1 MATGRMQKR
10 ISMTYDRDADR
21 LALLGA
27 TLSHAA
33 FDGWSQKAFDAGA
46 KDAGVPGDR
55 ALNAFPGGLAELL
68 AFYHEVE
75 DREMLEAMARAN
87 VSDMRVRDRVA
98 FAVKARLQRNMRHR
112 EAIKSACSFLAMPH
126 NAALALRLLYRTVDA
141 MWYGAGDN
149 ATDFNYYT
157 KRALL
162 AGVYS
167 STVLHWLNDKSAG
180 AADTWAFL
188 DRRIDEVMQVPKV
201 LGKVSAIASRF
212 PNPFRVARRMRP
224 RGFRARAARG

>member
-1 MATGRMQKR
+1 
-10 ISMTYDRDADR
+10 MTYDRDADR

-149 ATDFNYYT
+149 ATDFNFYT

>member
-1 MATGRMQKR
+1 
-10 ISMTYDRDADR
+10 MTYDRDADR
-21 LALLGA
+21 LALLEA

-46 KDAGVPGDR
+46 RDAGIPADR

-75 DREMLEAMARAN
+75 DAAMLEAMARAN
-87 VSDMRVRDRVA
+87 VSEMRVRDRIA
-98 FAVKARLQRNMRHR
+98 FAVRARLQRNTRHR

-149 ATDFNYYT
+149 ATDFNFYT
-157 KRALL
+157 KRGLL

-167 STVLHWLNDKSAG
+167 ATVLYWLNDKSALS
-180 AADTWAFL
+180 ADTWSFL
-188 DRRIDEVMQVPKV
+188 DRRIDEVMQVPKL
-201 LGKVSAIASRF
+201 LGKVSAITSRF
-212 PNPFRVARRMRP
+212 PNPFRVAQRMRP
-224 RGFRARAARG
+224 RGFRARRARG

>member
-1 MATGRMQKR
+1 
-10 ISMTYDRDADR
+10 MTYDRDADR
-21 LALLGA
+21 LALLEA

-46 KDAGVPGDR
+46 REAGIPADR
-55 ALNAFPGGLAELL
+55 ALNAFPGGMAELL
-68 AFYHEVE
+68 AFYHEIE
-75 DREMLEAMARAN
+75 DGRMLETMAKAN
-87 VSDMRVRDRVA
+87 VSEMRVRDRIA
-98 FAVKARLQRNMRHR
+98 FAVKARLQRNTGHR

-149 ATDFNYYT
+149 ATDFNFYT

-167 STVLHWLNDKSAG
+167 STVLYWLNDRSALS
-180 AADTWAFL
+180 AETWSFL
-188 DRRIDEVMQVPKV
+188 DRRIDEVMQVPKL
-201 LGKVSAIASRF
+201 LGRVSAVTSRF
-212 PNPFRVARRMRP
+212 PNPFRVAQRLRP
-224 RGFRARAARG
+224 RGFRPRPARG

>member
-1 MATGRMQKR
+1 
-10 ISMTYDRDADR
+10 MTYDRDADR
-21 LALLGA
+21 LALLEA
-27 TLSHAA
+27 TLAHAA
-33 FDGWSQKAFDAGA
+33 FDGWSQKALDAGA
-46 KDAGVPGDR
+46 KDAGIPADR
-55 ALNAFPGGLAELL
+55 ALNAFPGGMAELL

-75 DREMLEAMARAN
+75 DREMLEAMARAK
-87 VSDMRVRDRVA
+87 VADMRVRDRIA

-141 MWYGAGDN
+141 MWYGAGDTS
-149 ATDFNYYT
+149 TDFNFYT

-167 STVLHWLNDKSAG
+167 GTVLYWLNDKSAG

-201 LGKVSAIASRF
+201 LGKFSAITSRF
-212 PNPFRVARRMRP
+212 PNPFRIAQRVRP
-224 RGFRARAARG
+224 RGFGPRTARS

>member
-1 MATGRMQKR
+1 
-10 ISMTYDRDADR
+10 MTYDRDADR
-21 LALLGA
+21 VALLEA

-33 FDGWSQKAFDAGA
+33 FDGWSQKALDAGA
-46 KDAGVPGDR
+46 KDAGIPLDR
-55 ALNAFPGGLAELL
+55 ALNAFPGGMAEML

-75 DREMLEAMARAN
+75 DRHMLEAMARAN
-87 VSDMRVRDRVA
+87 VSDMRVRERIA
-98 FAVKARLQRNMRHR
+98 FAVKARLQRNMGHR

-126 NAALALRLLYRTVDA
+126 NATLALRVLYRTVDA
-141 MWYGAGDN
+141 MWYAAGDT
-149 ATDFNYYT
+149 ATDFNFYT

-167 STVLHWLNDKSAG
+167 ATVLYWLNDRSAG

-201 LGKVSAIASRF
+201 LGKVGALTSRL
-212 PNPFRVARRMRP
+212 PNPFRVAQRVRP
-224 RGFRARAARG
+224 RGFRARTARS

>member
-1 MATGRMQKR
+1 
-10 ISMTYDRDADR
+10 MTYDRDADR
-21 LALLGA
+21 LALLDA

-33 FDGWSQKAFDAGA
+33 FDGWSQKALDLGA
-46 KDAGVPGDR
+46 KDAGLPLDR
-55 ALNAFPGGLAELL
+55 ALNAFPGGMAELL

-75 DREMLEAMARAN
+75 DRHMLEAMTRAN
-87 VSDMRVRDRVA
+87 VSDMRVRDRIA

-126 NAALALRLLYRTVDA
+126 NAALALRVLYRTVDA
-141 MWYGAGDN
+141 MLYGAGDN
-149 ATDFNYYT
+149 STDFNFYT

-167 STVLHWLNDKSAG
+167 STVLYWLNDKSAG

-201 LGKVSAIASRF
+201 LGKFSAITNHL
-212 PNPFRVARRMRP
+212 PNPFRVVQRIRP
-224 RGFRARAARG
+224 RGFRARTARG

>member
-1 MATGRMQKR
+1 
-10 ISMTYDRDADR
+10 MTHDRDADR
-21 LALLGA
+21 LALLEA

-46 KDAGVPGDR
+46 RDAGIPADR

-75 DREMLEAMARAN
+75 DAAMLEAMARAN
-87 VSDMRVRDRVA
+87 VSEMRVRDRIA
-98 FAVKARLQRNMRHR
+98 FAVRARLQRNTRHR

-149 ATDFNYYT
+149 ATDFNFYT
-157 KRALL
+157 KRGLL

-167 STVLHWLNDKSAG
+167 ATVLYWLNDKSALS
-180 AADTWAFL
+180 ADTWSFL
-188 DRRIDEVMQVPKV
+188 DRRIDEVMQVPKL
-201 LGKVSAIASRF
+201 LGKVGAITSRF
-212 PNPFRVARRMRP
+212 PNPFRVAQRMRP
-224 RGFRARAARG
+224 RGFRARRARG

>member
-1 MATGRMQKR
+1 
-10 ISMTYDRDADR
+10 MTYDRDADR
-21 LALLGA
+21 VALLEA

-33 FDGWSQKAFDAGA
+33 FDGWSQKALDAGA
-46 KDAGVPGDR
+46 KDAGIPLDR
-55 ALNAFPGGLAELL
+55 ALNAFPGGMAEML

-75 DREMLEAMARAN
+75 DRHMLEAMARAN
-87 VSDMRVRDRVA
+87 VSDMRVRERIA
-98 FAVKARLQRNMRHR
+98 FAVKARLQRNMGHR

-126 NAALALRLLYRTVDA
+126 NATLALRVLYRTVDA
-141 MWYGAGDN
+141 MWYAAGDT
-149 ATDFNYYT
+149 ATDFNFYT

-167 STVLHWLNDKSAG
+167 ATVLYWLNDRSAG

-201 LGKVSAIASRF
+201 LGKVGAFTSRL
-212 PNPFRVARRMRP
+212 PNPFRVAQRVRP
-224 RGFRARAARG
+224 RGFRARTARS

>member
-1 MATGRMQKR
+1 
-10 ISMTYDRDADR
+10 MTYDRDADR
-21 LALLGA
+21 SALLDA

-46 KDAGVPGDR
+46 KDAGIPADR

-75 DREMLEAMARAN
+75 DREMLEAMQRGHVAE
-87 VSDMRVRDRVA
+87 MRVRDRIA

-126 NAALALRLLYRTVDA
+126 NGPLALRLLYRTVDA

-149 ATDFNYYT
+149 ATDFNFYT

-167 STVLHWLNDKSAG
+167 ATVLYWLNDKSTG
-180 AADTWAFL
+180 ATDSWAFL
-188 DRRIDEVMQVPKV
+188 DRRIDEVMQVPKL
-201 LGKVSAIASRF
+201 LGKVSAVTSRF
-212 PNPFRVARRMRP
+212 PNPFRVAQRARP
-224 RGFRARAARG
+224 RGFRARTARG

>member
-1 MATGRMQKR
+1 
-10 ISMTYDRDADR
+10 MTPGSIYDRDADR
-21 LALLGA
+21 MALLEA

-33 FDGWSQKAFDAGA
+33 FDGWSQKAFASGA
-46 KDAGVPGDR
+46 KDAGIPADR
-55 ALNAFPGGLAELL
+55 ALNAFPGGMSELL
-68 AFYHEVE
+68 AFHHEVE
-75 DREMLEAMARAN
+75 DREMLEAMQRAN
-87 VSDMRVRDRVA
+87 VSDMRVRDRIA

-149 ATDFNYYT
+149 ATDFNFYT

-167 STVLHWLNDKSAG
+167 TTVLYWLNDKSAG
-180 AADTWAFL
+180 SADSWAFL
-188 DRRIDEVMQVPKV
+188 DRRIDEVMQVPKM
-201 LGKVSAIASRF
+201 LSKVSAITSRF
-212 PNPFRVARRMRP
+212 PNPFRMAQRVRP
-224 RGFRARAARG
+224 RGFRTRTARG

>member
-1 MATGRMQKR
+1 
-10 ISMTYDRDADR
+10 MTYDRDADR
-21 LALLGA
+21 LALLEA

-46 KDAGVPGDR
+46 KDTGIPADR
-55 ALNAFPGGLAELL
+55 ALNAFPGGMAELL

-75 DREMLEAMARAN
+75 DREMLEAMQRAN
-87 VSDMRVRDRVA
+87 VSDMRVRDRIA
-98 FAVKARLQRNMRHR
+98 FAVKTRLQHNMRHR

-149 ATDFNYYT
+149 ATDFNFYT

-167 STVLHWLNDKSAG
+167 TTVLYWLNDKSAG
-180 AADTWAFL
+180 AADTWTFL
-188 DRRIDEVMQVPKV
+188 NRRIDEVMQVPKV
-201 LGKVSAIASRF
+201 LGRFSAVTSRF
-212 PNPFRVARRMRP
+212 PNPFRIAQRMRP
-224 RGFRARAARG
+224 RGLRARTACG

>member
-1 MATGRMQKR
+1 
-10 ISMTYDRDADR
+10 MTYDRDADR
-21 LALLGA
+21 LALLEA

-46 KDAGVPGDR
+46 RDAGIPADR

-75 DREMLEAMARAN
+75 DAAMLEAMARAN
-87 VSDMRVRDRVA
+87 VPEMRVRDRIA
-98 FAVKARLQRNMRHR
+98 FAVKARLQRNTRHR

-141 MWYGAGDN
+141 MWYGAGDT
-149 ATDFNYYT
+149 ATDFNFYT
-157 KRALL
+157 KRGLL

-167 STVLHWLNDKSAG
+167 ATVLYWLNDKSALS
-180 AADTWAFL
+180 ADTWSFL
-188 DRRIDEVMQVPKV
+188 DRRIDEVMQVPKL
-201 LGKVSAIASRF
+201 LGKVGAITGRF
-212 PNPFRVARRMRP
+212 PNPFRIAQRMRP
-224 RGFRARAARG
+224 RGFRARRARG

>member
-1 MATGRMQKR
+1 
-10 ISMTYDRDADR
+10 MTYDRDADR
-21 LALLGA
+21 LALLEA

-46 KDAGVPGDR
+46 KDIGVPGDR

-98 FAVKARLQRNMRHR
+98 FAVKVRLQRNMRHR

-149 ATDFNYYT
+149 ATDFNFYT

-167 STVLHWLNDKSAG
+167 STVLYWLNDRSAG
-180 AADTWAFL
+180 ATDTWAFL

-212 PNPFRVARRMRP
+212 PNPFRVAQRMRP